1 MSELFKPV
9 GSVNLN
15 SVGYSTQ
22 LRIGIQGLPKTAKTY
37 SALTFPHPVVLSY
50 DRGLIAHVGRD
61 IIEVPMYDNAWV
73 DSVSKRVAPMYIN
86 LRDETPKQKDRPFDR
101 KGALLKFLYGDA
113 TKLTKEQ
120 TLIID
125 GGTGVQSA
133 FHTGYWADPS
143 IDKNGA
149 IKPYEEYKQKIN
161 YFTEMALC
169 FKALACNVIYIC
181 HESQDR
187 NDKGDLNGRI
197 RPLLSGAFQDELQ
210 SHFTD
215 WFRAHVVEKPEK
227 IKEGDFKT
235 KYSLTDIH
243 FKEWMDSTDKDHRS
257 IYLWQTYPDSI
268 ATCGTSLKNTPKFIP
283 ASYSSL
289 QKYMRPISQ

>member
-1 MSELFKPV
+1 
-9 GSVNLN
+9 LN
-15 SVGYSTQ
+15 TVGYSTQ

-37 SALTFPHPVVLSY
+37 SALTFPNPVVVSY
-50 DRGLIAHVGRD
+50 DRGLVAHVGRN

-73 DSVSKRVAPMYIN
+73 DSVSKRKSPQYMDI
-86 LRDETPKQKDRPFDR
+86 RDNVPVQKDRPFDR
-101 KGALLKFLYGDA
+101 RGALLKFLYGDA
-113 TKLTKEQ
+113 TKLSKEQ

-133 FHTGYWADPS
+133 FHIAYWCDPS
-143 IDKNGA
+143 LDKDGK

-215 WFRAHVVEKPEK
+215 WARAHVVEKPANTPDL
-227 IKEGDFKT
+227 IKQFKDKWHLDDT
-235 KYSLTDIH
+235 EFKY
-243 FKEWMDSTDKDHRS
+243 WMDSTDKNHRS
-257 IYLWQTYPDSI
+257 IYLWQLYSDSI
-268 ATCGTSLKNTPKFIP
+268 ANCGTSLKNAPKFIP
-283 ASYSSL
+283 ASWESY
-289 QKYMRPISQ
+289 QRFMRKAI

>member
-1 MSELFKPV
+1 MSTLFKPT
-9 GSVNLN
+9 GATNL
-15 SVGYSTQ
+15 SEVGYSTQ

-37 SALTFPHPVVLSY
+37 AALTFPNPIVLSY
-50 DRGLIAHVGRD
+50 DRGLIAHIGRD

-73 DSVSKRVAPMYIN
+73 EQLSSRG
-86 LRDETPKQKDRPFDR
+86 TPEYMDVRSQERKPRPYDR

-125 GGTGVQSA
+125 GGTGIQSA
-133 FHTGYWADPS
+133 FHIGYWTNPA
-143 IDKNGA
+143 IDKDGK
-149 IKPYEEYKQKIN
+149 IKPYEEYNRKIA

-169 FKALACNVIYIC
+169 FKALACNVVYIC

-215 WFRAHVVEKPEK
+215 WFRARVVEKPADKPEA
-227 IKEGDFKT
+227 IKEFKA
-235 KYSLTDIH
+235 KYLLTDNLY
-243 FKEWMDSTDKDHRS
+243 KEWIESTDKEHRA
-257 IYLWQTYPDSI
+257 IYLWQTYSDEI
-268 ATCGTSLKNTPKFIP
+268 CNCGTSLKNVPKFIP
-283 ASYSSL
+283 SNYNSIK
-289 QKYMRPISQ
+289 KYQRATI

>member
-1 MSELFKPV
+1 
-9 GSVNLN
+9 
-15 SVGYSTQ
+15 
-22 LRIGIQGLPKTAKTY
+22 
-37 SALTFPHPVVLSY
+37 
-50 DRGLIAHVGRD
+50 
-61 IIEVPMYDNAWV
+61 MYDNAWV
-73 DSVSKRVAPMYIN
+73 ESVSKRKSPQYMDIRENVPVM
-86 LRDETPKQKDRPFDR
+86 KDRPFDR
-101 KGALLKFLYGDA
+101 RGALIKFLYGEA

-133 FHTGYWADPS
+133 FHVAYWCDPS
-143 IDKNGA
+143 LDRDGK

-215 WFRAHVVEKPEK
+215 WFRAHVIEKPEAGAK
-227 IKEGDFKT
+227 TDEFKK
-235 KYSLTDIH
+235 KYFLTDAQ
-243 FKEWMDSTDKDHRS
+243 FKEWMDSTDKEHRS

-283 ASYSSL
+283 ASYQSIL
-289 QKYMRPISQ
+289 KYSRPISQ